1 MSNWHTEDPPTPT
14 GTNTG
19 GALLFLI
26 AAAAVIAII
35 VFGGNLV
42 NDLTGNTLRI
52 EQERTARIEAQ
63 SYAAAEAARA
73 RADAWQSTTAAATI
87 VVPVVIG
94 LIVLCVA
101 AIVITDTVLT
111 AWQRA
116 DDARRT
122 HELLLLAAARP
133 QPRVYRP
140 AFPALPA
147 PDTTPCLLIPVSH
160 RAPRP
165 SAITIYPEKNA

>member
-1 MSNWHTEDPPTPT
+1 MSNWQTEDPTT
-14 GTNTG
+14 GSSSSAG
-19 GALLFLI
+19 GAILLLL
-26 AAAAVIAII
+26 AGVAII
-35 VFGGNLV
+35 VILIIGGNLV
-42 NDLTGNTLRI
+42 NDLTGNTLRL

-87 VVPVVIG
+87 IIPVVIA
-94 LIVLCVA
+94 LVVLCVA
-101 AIVITDTVLT
+101 GIVITGTALT

-122 HELLLLAAARP
+122 HELLLLAASRP

-140 AFPALPA
+140 ATAALPA
-147 PDTTPCLLIPVSH
+147 PATCLLIPAPR
-160 RAPRP
+160 RAPK
-165 SAITIYPEKNA
+165 AILIQQEQS